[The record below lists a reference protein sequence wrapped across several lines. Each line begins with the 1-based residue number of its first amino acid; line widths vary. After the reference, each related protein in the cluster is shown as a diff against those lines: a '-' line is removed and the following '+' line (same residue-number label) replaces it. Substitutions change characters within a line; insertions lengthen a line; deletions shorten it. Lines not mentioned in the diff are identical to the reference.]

1 MLKFIEEKLKNNE
14 NVILTFIGDSI
25 TYGMDHC
32 TAEETYC
39 AYIAQRLA
47 EKYPSADVVRYDGTP
62 QGEFEPIGKYEGPFV
77 VHAHNGERRG
87 SITVVRCGIGGNTVR
102 RAINRAE
109 DYCPAFVKGRKAD
122 VYFTMFGINDALKE
136 DTKKYITP
144 NRFYEDYT
152 ELCKLIKESAPT
164 AKLVLMTPTYNDRGE
179 SAESHLEPYCD
190 AVKRVA
196 DEFGLKLIDTHKLWM
211 EHLVV
216 GAEHYG
222 QQDWLSNK
230 VGDSCH
236 FSPTGSFATAKFI
249 VESM

>member
-1 MLKFIEEKLKNNE
+1 MLKIIEEKLKNNE
-14 NVILTFIGDSI
+14 DIILAFIGDSI

-39 AYIAQRLA
+39 AYIAKILA
-47 EKYPSADVVRYDGTP
+47 EKYPSSDVVRYDGLP
-62 QGEFEPIGKYEGPFV
+62 AGEFDPLESYKGPFV
-77 VHAHNGERRG
+77 VQTHKGERRG

-122 VYFTMFGINDALKE
+122 IYFTMFGINDALKE
-136 DTKKYITP
+136 DPRKYITP
-144 NRFYEDYT
+144 DKFYEDYT
-152 ELCKLIKESAPT
+152 ELCNLIKESSPDS
-164 AKLVLMTPTYNDRGE
+164 KLVLMTPTYNDRGE
-179 SAESHLEPYCD
+179 SDKSHLEPYCE

-216 GAEHYG
+216 GAAHYG
-222 QQDWLSNK
+222 QRDWLSDK

-236 FSPTGSFATAKFI
+236 FSPAGSLATANFI